1 MATVL
6 IRRSQTV
13 NCAEQS
19 IPLGD
24 GADEGHRF
32 QMKGR
37 SGDEEDTEGGGAEL
51 FSNLAI

>member
-6 IRRSQTV
+6 IRRTQAV

-19 IPLGD
+19 VPLGD
-24 GADEGHRF
+24 RADEGHWF

-37 SGDEEDTEGGGAEL
+37 LGVEEGGAEL
-51 FSNLAI
+51 FFLI